1 MKYTSLAFLLSTVV
15 SVFGQTETTIKSSVI
30 KQIESYAHY
39 SIKME
44 EWFKFQSKNDT
55 FYRLVDTEVSSIL
68 SQPAYTRSTII
79 DQFDTTY
86 QVATGIAYTSLSL
99 RNNTYTYFEK
109 KKEKNILYQEY
120 IKRGLYLPLN
130 YKSSF
135 IKAFRLLPD
144 TNKIFYIL
152 RHQEKFGS
160 LQDSTTFIKLLYI
173 SKSDYMPMILED
185 WAYFEDGVQYTKQKL
200 LYAEKWNKK
209 DRFKFINSLD
219 SSSNAYR
226 THLNGDS
233 LLKIHYLKYKTHQL
247 GDTMNSISGRVSLSH
262 DSINLFSNGDSILVI
277 DFSYTNCG
285 PCINGIPS
293 LNNLHQQYDS
303 LGVGVFWV
311 DPYSQDWPRIEKF
324 TNYYKVKFPIIE
336 VSYDYIYDY
345 DIRGFPR
352 LFVIKNGKLLYYHS
366 GYSASIEKDVSKVL
380 DKALGR

>member
-99 RNNTYTYFEK
+99 RNNTNTYFEK

-185 WAYFEDGVQYTKQKL
+185 WAYFEDGVQYTKQKQL
-200 LYAEKWNKK
+200 NAKK
-209 DRFKFINSLD
+209 
-219 SSSNAYR
+219 
-226 THLNGDS
+226 
-233 LLKIHYLKYKTHQL
+233 
-247 GDTMNSISGRVSLSH
+247 
-262 DSINLFSNGDSILVI
+262 
-277 DFSYTNCG
+277 
-285 PCINGIPS
+285 
-293 LNNLHQQYDS
+293 
-303 LGVGVFWV
+303 
-311 DPYSQDWPRIEKF
+311 
-324 TNYYKVKFPIIE
+324 
-336 VSYDYIYDY
+336 
-345 DIRGFPR
+345 
-352 LFVIKNGKLLYYHS
+352 
-366 GYSASIEKDVSKVL
+366 
-380 DKALGR
+380 

>member
-1 MKYTSLAFLLSTVV
+1 MKNTLLPILLTTITSL
-15 SVFGQTETTIKSSVI
+15 FGQTEADIKSSVI
-30 KQIESYAHY
+30 KQIESFAHY
-39 SIKME
+39 SVKME
-44 EWFKFQSKNDT
+44 EWFKFQSNNDT
-55 FYRLVDTEVSSIL
+55 FYRLVETEVSSVL

-79 DQFDTTY
+79 DQFDTAF
-86 QVATGIAYTSLSL
+86 QVATGIAYTSLS
-99 RNNTYTYFEK
+99 RKNNTYTYFEK

-219 SSSNAYR
+219 SSSKAYR

-233 LLKIHYLKYKTHQL
+233 ILNIHYLKHKTHQL
-247 GDTMNSISGRVSLSH
+247 GDTMKSISGRVSLSQ